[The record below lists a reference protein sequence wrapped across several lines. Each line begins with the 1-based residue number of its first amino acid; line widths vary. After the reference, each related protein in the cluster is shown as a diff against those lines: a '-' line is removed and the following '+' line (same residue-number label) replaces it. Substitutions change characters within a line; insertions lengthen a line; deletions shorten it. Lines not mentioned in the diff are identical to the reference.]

1 MAEVWGRSRR
11 PASERG
17 AHAPIADL
25 RDATA
30 MIVATTLGQL
40 LGAGKPAISPQ
51 DARVPKRREVRQ
63 LGLMGA

>member
-1 MAEVWGRSRR
+1 
-11 PASERG
+11 
-17 AHAPIADL
+17 
-25 RDATA
+25 